1 MSLLRRRTPDIKPG
15 ETVPRFGGPK
25 GLARAVAVFDA
36 AVDRRVDRVRGN
48 PTLDRVMYTAS
59 ELGNFSLIW
68 HLVNTTRAVAPDRR
82 LSHAVRV
89 AAILGV
95 ESALVNGPVKNLF
108 RRHRPVWEHERPF
121 RLRVPKTSSFPSGH
135 ASSAAVAAGMLSE
148 RDKAWPLYYGA
159 GAVVAASRVYVG
171 IHHASDVL
179 AGALVGVALA
189 KGAKR
194 LWRFPALPDDGRR

>member
-1 MSLLRRRTPDIKPG
+1 MSLLARRSPDIRPG
-15 ETVPRFGGPK
+15 EAVPRLGGPK

-68 HLVNTTRAVAPDRR
+68 HLFNTTRAVAPDRR

-89 AAILGV
+89 ATVLGLEAV
-95 ESALVNGPVKNLF
+95 VVNGPVKNVF
-108 RRHRPVWEHERPF
+108 RRHRPVWEHERPL

-135 ASSAAVAAGMLSE
+135 ASSAAVAAGLLSE
-148 RDKAWPLYYGA
+148 RDNAWPLYYGA
-159 GAVVAASRVYVG
+159 GAIVAASRVYVG
-171 IHHASDVL
+171 VHHASDVV
-179 AGALVGVALA
+179 AGAVLGVAMA
-189 KGAKR
+189 KAAQR
-194 LWRFPALPDDGRR
+194 LWRFPALPGER